1 MSYSDSIFELLR
13 ELSTDKGAMASLRS
27 LLSNTQKYRG
37 WSYIGKING
46 IGDICVETIAGLYAL
61 HPMECNKEH
70 YNFGDA
76 CKKLAQ
82 KRSSSSS
89 SDDSPFDRRFRR
101 LLACSSREELCALL
115 PEVIR
120 GMKAE
125 EIAVNYESL
134 YEDIRRWNAKQAEN
148 WASHY
153 WSSKQKDENVSD

>member
-1 MSYSDSIFELLR
+1 MSYTDRVFQLLR
-13 ELSTDKGAMASLRS
+13 LLKEDKGAMSSLRS
-27 LLSNTQKYRG
+27 LLSNTQRYRG
-37 WSYIGKING
+37 WSYIGKVNG

-61 HPMECNKEH
+61 HPMECNEKN

-82 KRSSSSS
+82 KRSGSLSSE
-89 SDDSPFDRRFRR
+89 DSPFDRRFRR
-101 LLACSSREELCALL
+101 LLACSSREEICALL

-134 YEDIRRWNAKQAEN
+134 YVDIRRWNANQAEK
-148 WASHY
+148 WAEHY
-153 WSSKQKDENVSD
+153 WSSKQEDENVPN